1 MDGMGSEQDSKPGG
15 QMTPTR
21 RNEEQMTDLVHRQT
35 SRILTRTEMQFFS
48 YTENER
54 QAIALAQVCTLPEN
68 ATYAEI
74 EDAVIKCLTIALE
87 HAGLQD
93 SIEYV
98 GGRRLDTLR
107 DVQ

>member
-1 MDGMGSEQDSKPGG
+1 MNCSRLKSDH
-15 QMTPTR
+15 
-21 RNEEQMTDLVHRQT
+21 VHKQT
-35 SRILTRTEMQFFS
+35 SRALTLTEMQFFS
-48 YTENER
+48 YTQNER
-54 QAIALAQVCTLPEN
+54 QAIALAQVCTLPEH

-74 EDAVIKCLTIALE
+74 EDTVLKCLNIALE
-87 HAGLQD
+87 YTREKD

>member
-1 MDGMGSEQDSKPGG
+1 
-15 QMTPTR
+15 
-21 RNEEQMTDLVHRQT
+21 MTDLVHRQT

-74 EDAVIKCLTIALE
+74 EDTVIKCLTIAVE

-93 SIEYV
+93 TIEYEYV
-98 GGRRLDTLR
+98 GGRRLDKLR
-107 DVQ
+107 IVQ

>member
-1 MDGMGSEQDSKPGG
+1 
-15 QMTPTR
+15 
-21 RNEEQMTDLVHRQT
+21 MTDLVHRQT
-35 SRILTRTEMQFFS
+35 SRTLTRTEMQFFS
-48 YTENER
+48 YTQDER

-74 EDAVIKCLTIALE
+74 EDAVLKCFTIALE
-87 HAGLQD
+87 HAGLKD

-107 DVQ
+107 IVQ

>member
-1 MDGMGSEQDSKPGG
+1 
-15 QMTPTR
+15 MTPKR
-21 RNEEQMTDLVHRQT
+21 RNEVLMSDLVHRQT
-35 SRILTRTEMQFFS
+35 SRLLNRTEMQFFS

-54 QAIALAQVCTLPEN
+54 EAIALAQVCTLPEN

-87 HAGLQD
+87 HAGLKD

-98 GGRRLDTLR
+98 GGQRRDTLR
-107 DVQ
+107 VIQ

>member
-1 MDGMGSEQDSKPGG
+1 MS
-15 QMTPTR
+15 
-21 RNEEQMTDLVHRQT
+21 DLVHRQT
-35 SRILTRTEMQFFS
+35 SRLLNRTEMQFFS

-54 QAIALAQVCTLPEN
+54 EAIALAQVCTLPEN

-87 HAGLQD
+87 HAGLKD

-98 GGRRLDTLR
+98 GGQRRDTLR
-107 DVQ
+107 VIQ

>member
-1 MDGMGSEQDSKPGG
+1 
-15 QMTPTR
+15 MTPKR
-21 RNEEQMTDLVHRQT
+21 RNEELMTDLVYRQT
-35 SRILTRTEMQFFS
+35 SRVLTRTEMQFFS

-74 EDAVIKCLTIALE
+74 EDTVIKCLTIALE
-87 HAGLQD
+87 HAGLTD

-98 GGRRLDTLR
+98 SGRRLDMLR